1 MIKHF
6 GVVLRNRSTAPEP
19 KWNGNFVSDKWLR
32 TCDDLCEGE
41 ERRETGRKGESVRS
55 LTLTDLHLS
64 VPGNFM
70 DPPQKW
76 CNSTL
81 VWMEQILSALAEEPC
96 GKARSAAEVFS
107 PLFWSQTE
115 EEFWIIFAST
125 HLSCPTPTPAGN
137 PCLRYNEVPP
147 LLSAESCRILSCP
160 YCSMQW

>member
-1 MIKHF
+1 MIKTLWGGSEEQVYSPRAEVKRAF
-6 GVVLRNRSTAPEP
+6 CVWQVTKNLWRSV
-19 KWNGNFVSDKWLR
+19 WGR
-32 TCDDLCEGE
+32 GMQ
-41 ERRETGRKGESVRS
+41 TGRKGESVRS

-76 CNSTL
+76 CNSTH
-81 VWMEQILSALAEEPC
+81 VWMERILSALAEEPC

-125 HLSCPTPTPAGN
+125 HLSRPTPTPAGN